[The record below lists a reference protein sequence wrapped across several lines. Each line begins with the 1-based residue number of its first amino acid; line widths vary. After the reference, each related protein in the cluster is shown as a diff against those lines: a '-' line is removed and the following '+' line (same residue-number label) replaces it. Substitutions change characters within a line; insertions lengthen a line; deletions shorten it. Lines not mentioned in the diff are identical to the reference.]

1 MSARSSLVLLPRVLL
16 SIHCALLSVYSCLAF
31 AEEASEWRI
40 VRGES
45 TIRFVA
51 TQARAEFEGGFDEFE
66 VQIRFDPL
74 DLEHSSARVDIGVAS
89 INTQSPD
96 RDAVLRSEEWFH
108 PERWPRAMFR
118 TTEIRE
124 AVDGALDRYEAV
136 ARLTIRDVTKDV
148 VFAFALVGNAR
159 LEGRLTI
166 KRLEFGLGEGEWA
179 DTTWIGDEVSVLV
192 RVVRD
197 LDTGD

>member
-1 MSARSSLVLLPRVLL
+1 MSARLSVVFLPRVLL
-16 SIHCALLSVYSCLAF
+16 SIQCVVLSVHCCLAF
-31 AEEASEWRI
+31 AEEVDEWRI

-51 TQARAEFEGGFDEFE
+51 TQAGAEFEGGFDEFE
-66 VQIRFDPL
+66 AQIRFDPL
-74 DLEHSSARVDIGVAS
+74 DLEHSSARVEIGVAS

-96 RDAVLRSEEWFH
+96 RDEVLRSAEWFH
-108 PERWPRAMFR
+108 PARWPQAMFR
-118 TTEIRE
+118 TTEIHE
-124 AVDGALDRYEAV
+124 AVDGALDEYEAL
-136 ARLTIRDVTKDV
+136 AQLTIRGVTKDV
-148 VFAFALVGNAR
+148 VFTFALVGTAR
-159 LEGRLTI
+159 LDGRLTI

-179 DTTWIGDEVSVLV
+179 DTAWIGDEVSVLV